1 MKSRVSQS
9 GNNGCRQSCAQFN
22 TIDVL
27 HKLAGVNGEAISS
40 QVPQHILGIIDKQ
53 QNQVVL

>member
-1 MKSRVSQS
+1 MCKIY
-9 GNNGCRQSCAQFN
+9 
-22 TIDVL
+22 TIHVL
-27 HKLAGVNGEAISS
+27 HKLQLAGVNGGAISS